1 MNKNEIKALNS
12 LQSYNTCSNETIKKN
27 SSTPKDSQLKLN
39 KNNQKNKSISSNHIY
54 SLGDESK
61 SSFNNNNNKS
71 KKKSKGKNIQRAKKK
86 SKDRIVNLL
95 KNNEKLK
102 IPTGK
107 RRSIAANNTKLKLNN
122 INDVLK
128 SLTPPKEII
137 IRTDKNGIAINKN
150 NRKKV
155 HITFLDDI
163 SPHNKITETINIQS
177 YKKYNVIERLSN
189 QNNDKSNCSDCCIT
203 F

>member
-27 SSTPKDSQLKLN
+27 SSYPKDSQLKLN
-39 KNNQKNKSISSNHIY
+39 KNNHKNKSISSNQIY
-54 SLGDESK
+54 SFGEESK
-61 SSFNNNNNKS
+61 SSFNNNKS
-71 KKKSKGKNIQRAKKK
+71 KKKTKGKNIQRAKKR

-163 SPHNKITETINIQS
+163 SPYNKITETVNIQS
-177 YKKYNVIERLSN
+177 YKKYNVIEQLSNN
-189 QNNDKSNCSDCCIT
+189 QNNDKSNCSDCCIA